1 MPMAVALAAA
11 VSAMRVNGR
20 VKVSQRAAQ
29 NVATLGLRD
38 CRLACASI
46 RATALI
52 TELAVARM
60 LWPVRANCLRCA
72 CGLSLVLAGLAL
84 AQAIAFAVHLKDV
97 HVVGQAVQQRTG

>member
-1 MPMAVALAAA
+1 M
-11 VSAMRVNGR
+11 
-20 VKVSQRAAQ
+20 SQRAAQ
-29 NVATLGLRD
+29 NVADLGLRD

>member
-1 MPMAVALAAA
+1 MR
-11 VSAMRVNGR
+11 RVNGR

-29 NVATLGLRD
+29 NVADLGLRD

-46 RATALI
+46 LATALI

-84 AQAIAFAVHLKDV
+84 AEAVAVTIHLKDV
-97 HVVGQAVQQRTG
+97 HVVGQSIQKGAGQAF